1 MKYCTVRYLF
11 DEHAESE
18 VELVSPEL
26 EDVCLE
32 GLLVLALGT
41 LLLQL
46 SVLTHHPVLP
56 RVNLNKYKEKIS

>member
-1 MKYCTVRYLF
+1 MGRGIRYLF
-11 DEHAESE
+11 DEHAEGE

-26 EDVCLE
+26 EDVGLE
-32 GLLVLALGT
+32 GLLVLALRP

-56 RVNLNKYKEKIS
+56 RVNLNEYKKV

>member
-1 MKYCTVRYLF
+1 MGRGIRYLF

-26 EDVCLE
+26 EDVGLK
-32 GLLVLALGT
+32 GLLVFALRS

-56 RVNLNKYKEKIS
+56 CVNLHKKD